1 MRRHVMTPLLAA
13 AMLWGCGSERAQT
26 GAQTARDGVGKVDA
40 ALLTSGGDGHD
51 WAMTGFN
58 YQEQRFSPLTQINAG
73 NVGRMGLAWFADMPD
88 ARGQEATPIVI
99 DGKLFVTGPW
109 SKLFAFDAVSGRKLW
124 EYDPGVDKQKAV
136 QACCD
141 VVNRGV
147 AAWKGQLFL
156 GTLDGRLIA
165 LNAETGTPNWSVQ
178 TTDNSRPYTI
188 TGAPRVVKD
197 MVIIGNG
204 GAEFGVR
211 GYVTAY
217 DATSGAQKWRFYT
230 VPNPTGAKDGAAS
243 DAAMAKVSP
252 TWSKNGQ
259 WKQSGG
265 GGTVWDSIVYDAE
278 LNQLYLGVG
287 NGSPWNHGLRS
298 EGQGDN
304 LFLSSIVALK
314 PETGEYIWHYQETP
328 AETWDFTA
336 TQPITLA
343 TLPIGGQQRKVLM
356 QAPKNGFFYVID
368 RTNGRL
374 VNASQFV
381 PGVNWASG
389 YDLKTGRPN
398 ENPAARYY
406 RTGKPFLTVPSAL
419 AAHNWQPM
427 AFSPQTRLAYIPA
440 QSVGAAYLNPSS
452 PLDQRQPI
460 GFNVGQDLGNAM
472 YPRDAAAVKGAT
484 AGATGS
490 LVAWDPVA
498 NKPRWKVDYPT
509 PWNGGTMATAG
520 NLVFQ
525 GTALGEFRAYAA
537 DSGKQLFS
545 FPAGTGIMAGAATY
559 MVGGKQYVA
568 VLAGRGGALPLSIG
582 YAIGK
587 ARDVPNRPRLLVFA
601 LDGKAALPP
610 APGAT
615 PAAPVPLPT
624 ETVAPQQ
631 VAQGKLLFGRY
642 CQVCHGANA
651 AGGGVLPNLQN
662 SPVLADAETW
672 KSILIDGALKD
683 QGMVSFAKV
692 MTPEQAQAV
701 RHYIIDEARWARAN
715 LGNANAAGKPTAAA
729 TPAETASM
737 KTGAR

>member
-1 MRRHVMTPLLAA
+1 MRTALALLMAA
-13 AMLWGCGSERAQT
+13 TMLAGCGEKTPRSAEASAT
-26 GAQTARDGVGKVDA
+26 GSAATGVGKVDG
-40 ALLTSGGDGHD
+40 ALLASGGDGRD

-58 YQEQRFSPLTQINAG
+58 YSEDRFSPLTQINAG
-73 NVGRMGLAWFADMPD
+73 NVNKLGLAWFADMPD

-109 SKLFAFDAVSGRKLW
+109 SKVFAFDAATGAKLW
-124 EYDPGVDKQKAV
+124 EYDPGVSKEKGA

-147 AAWKGQLFL
+147 AAWKGRLYF

-165 LNAETGTPNWSVQ
+165 LNAETGTPEWSVQ
-178 TTDNSRPYTI
+178 TTDNSKPYTI

-197 MVIIGNG
+197 KVIIGNG

-217 DATSGAQKWRFYT
+217 DAATGAQKWRFYT

-243 DAAMAKVSP
+243 DAAMAKVAP

-278 LNQLYLGVG
+278 LDQLYLGVG

-314 PETGEYIWHYQETP
+314 PDTGEYVWHYQETP

-336 TQPITLA
+336 TQPINLA
-343 TLPIGGQQRKVLM
+343 TLTIAGQKRRVLM
-356 QAPKNGFFYVID
+356 QAPKNGFFYVVD
-368 RTNGRL
+368 RTNGKL
-374 VNASQFV
+374 INAGQFI
-381 PGVNWASG
+381 PGVNWATG
-389 YDLKTGRPN
+389 YDLKTGRPI

-406 RTGKPFLTVPSAL
+406 KTGKPFLAVPSAI

-427 AFSPQTRLAYIPA
+427 SFSPQTGLAYVPA
-440 QSVGAAYLNPSS
+440 QSVGFAYLNPTG
-452 PLDQRQPI
+452 PLDGAKPI

-472 YPRDAAAVKGAT
+472 YPRDAAAVKAAT
-484 AGATGS
+484 AGATGT

-498 NKPRWKVDYPT
+498 NKPRWKVEYPT

-525 GTALGEFRAYAA
+525 GTALGEFRAYSA
-537 DSGKQLFS
+537 DTGRQLFA

-559 MVGGKQYVA
+559 MVGNDQYVA

-587 ARDVPNRPRLLVFA
+587 ARDVPNRPRLLVFK
-601 LDGKAALPP
+601 LNGAAKLPAVP
-610 APGAT
+610 VAT
-615 PAAPVPLPT
+615 PAALPALPT
-624 ETVAPQQ
+624 ETAAPEQ
-631 VAQGKLLFGRY
+631 VTQGKLLFGRY

-651 AGGGVLPNLQN
+651 GGGGVLPNLQH
-662 SPVLADAETW
+662 SAVLGDADTW

-683 QGMVSFAKV
+683 QGMVSFARV
-692 MTPEQAQAV
+692 LTPDQAQSI

-715 LGNANAAGKPTAAA
+715 LGDGAPAKGRTKPVA
-729 TPAETASM
+729 T
-737 KTGAR
+737 GLRD

>member
-1 MRRHVMTPLLAA
+1 MTRFIIALAVTAMLAA
-13 AMLWGCGSERAQT
+13 CGQPPQQQPAATDRSAAT
-26 GAQTARDGVGKVDA
+26 GVGKVNA
-40 ALLTSGGDGHD
+40 QLLTTGGDGRD

-58 YQEQRFSPLTQINAG
+58 YSEDRFSPLTQINAG
-73 NVGRMGLAWFADMPD
+73 NVGKLGLAWFADMPD

-109 SKLFAFDAVSGRKLW
+109 SKVFAFDAATGKALW
-124 EYDPGVDKQKAV
+124 QFDPKVNPEKGA

-147 AAWKGQLFL
+147 AAWKGRLYL
-156 GTLDGRLIA
+156 GTIDGRLIA
-165 LNAETGTPNWSVQ
+165 LDAATGQPDWSVQ
-178 TTDNSRPYTI
+178 TTDNAKPYTI

-197 MVIIGNG
+197 MVVIGNG

-217 DATSGAQKWRFYT
+217 DAATGAKKWRFYT
-230 VPNPTGAKDGAAS
+230 VPNPTGAKDGEAS

-278 LNQLYLGVG
+278 LDQLYLGVG

-314 PETGEYIWHYQETP
+314 PETGEYVWHYQETP

-336 TQPITLA
+336 TQPINLA
-343 TLPIGGQQRKVLM
+343 TLKIGGQDRRVLM

-368 RTNGRL
+368 RTNGKL
-374 VNASQFV
+374 VNAGQFI
-381 PGVNWASG
+381 PGVNWATG
-389 YDLKTGRPN
+389 YDLATGRPK
-398 ENPAARYY
+398 ENPESRYY
-406 RTGKPFLTVPSAL
+406 KTGKPFMALPSAI

-427 AFSPQTRLAYIPA
+427 SFSPQTGLAYVPA
-440 QSVGAAYLNPSS
+440 QSVGSGYLNPSS
-452 PLDQRQPI
+452 PLDGAKPI

-472 YPRDAAAVKGAT
+472 YPRDAAAVKA
-484 AGATGS
+484 AIASATGT

-498 NKPRWKVDYPT
+498 NKPRWTVQYPT

-537 DSGKQLFS
+537 DTGRQLFAY
-545 FPAGTGIMAGAATY
+545 PVGTGVMAGAATY
-559 MVGGKQYVA
+559 MVGNDQYVA

-587 ARDVPNRPRLLVFA
+587 ARDVPNQPRLLVFK
-601 LDGKAALPP
+601 LGGTVKLPP
-610 APGAT
+610 MT
-615 PAAPVPLPT
+615 PPPAIAVDLPDEQGT
-624 ETVAPQQ
+624 PQQ
-631 VAQGKLLFGRY
+631 VTQGKLLFGRY
-642 CQVCHGANA
+642 CQVCHGASA
-651 AGGGVLPNLQN
+651 GGGGVLPNLQR
-662 SPVLADAETW
+662 SPVLADADTW
-672 KSILIDGALKD
+672 KSILIDGALKER
-683 QGMVSFAKV
+683 GMVSFARV
-692 MTPEQAQAV
+692 MTPEQAQLV
-701 RHYIIDEARWARAN
+701 RLYVIDEAKWARAN
-715 LGNANAAGKPTAAA
+715 LGDAKAAERTGPGT
-729 TPAETASM
+729 TPV
-737 KTGAR
+737 KTGVR

>member
-1 MRRHVMTPLLAA
+1 MHKAWRLAA
-13 AMLWGCGSERAQT
+13 AALLTTSCAKGGDQSNGQAAT
-26 GAQTARDGVGKVDA
+26 GQSQPANGVGKVDG
-40 ALLTSGGDGHD
+40 ALLASGGDGRD

-58 YQEQRFSPLTQINAG
+58 YSEARFSPLTQVNAG
-73 NVGRMGLAWFADMPD
+73 NVKQLGLAWFADMPD
-88 ARGQEATPIVI
+88 ARGQEATPVVV

-109 SKLFAFDAVSGRKLW
+109 SKVFAFDAATGKPLW
-124 EYDPGVDKQKAV
+124 QYDPKVDREKGV

-147 AAWKGQLFL
+147 AAWKGRIYL

-165 LNAETGTPNWSVQ
+165 LNAETGTPDWSVQ
-178 TTDNSRPYTI
+178 TTDNAKPYTI

-197 MVIIGNG
+197 MVLIGNG

-217 DATSGAQKWRFYT
+217 DAASGAQKWRFYT

-243 DAAMAKVSP
+243 DAAMAKVAP

-278 LNQLYLGVG
+278 LDQLYLGVG

-314 PETGEYIWHYQETP
+314 PETGQYLWHYQETP

-336 TQPITLA
+336 TQPINLA
-343 TLPIGGQQRKVLM
+343 TLKIGGQDRKVLM

-368 RTNGRL
+368 RTDGKL
-374 VNASQFV
+374 INAGQFI
-381 PGVNWASG
+381 PGVNWATG
-389 YDLKTGRPN
+389 YDMKTGRPI
-398 ENPAARYY
+398 ENPASRYY
-406 RTGKPFLTVPSAL
+406 KTGKPFVAVPSAI

-427 AFSPQTRLAYIPA
+427 SFSPQAGLAFIPA
-440 QSVGAAYLNPSS
+440 QIVGAGYLASDA
-452 PLDQRQPI
+452 PLDQAKPI
-460 GFNVGQDLGNAM
+460 GFNVGENLGALM
-472 YPRDAAAVKGAT
+472 YPRDAKVVKAAI
-484 AGATGS
+484 AGATGR

-498 NKPRWKVDYPT
+498 NKARWTVDYPT
-509 PWNGGTMATAG
+509 PWNGGTMSTAG

-537 DSGKQLFS
+537 DTGKQLFTY
-545 FPAGTGIMAGAATY
+545 PVGTGVMAGAATY
-559 MVGGKQYVA
+559 MVGDTQYVA

-587 ARDVPNRPRLLVFA
+587 ARDVPNKPRLLVFKLGGTA
-601 LDGKAALPP
+601 VLPP
-610 APGAT
+610 NNNAT
-615 PAAPVPLPT
+615 PAPLPPLPD
-624 ETVAPQQ
+624 EHPAPEQ
-631 VAQGKLLFGRY
+631 VAQGQALYGRY
-642 CQVCHGANA
+642 CQVCHGASA
-651 AGGGVLPNLQN
+651 GGGGVLPNLQH
-662 SPVLADAETW
+662 SGVLADAETW

-692 MTPEQAQAV
+692 LTPEQAQLIRGYV
-701 RHYIIDEARWARAN
+701 IDEARWARAN
-715 LGNANAAGKPTAAA
+715 LEPAAPAAA
-729 TPAETASM
+729 KPATPPT
-737 KTGAR
+737 KTGAK

>member
-1 MRRHVMTPLLAA
+1 MRRCVGPLLAMTILA
-13 AMLWGCGSERAQT
+13 GCGSGQRDAGAPAATAT
-26 GAQTARDGVGKVDA
+26 GGVGKVDA
-40 ALLTSGGDGHD
+40 ALLTTGGDGSD

-58 YQEQRFSPLTQINAG
+58 YQEQRFSPLSQVNAG
-73 NVGRMGLAWFADMPD
+73 NVGQLGLAWFADMPD
-88 ARGQEATPIVI
+88 ARGQEATPVVV

-109 SKLFAFDAVSGRKLW
+109 SKVFAYDAATGAKLW
-124 EYDPGVDKQKAV
+124 EYDPKVDPQKGV

-147 AAWKGQLFL
+147 AAWKGQLFV

-178 TTDNSRPYTI
+178 TTDNSKPYTI

-197 MVIIGNG
+197 MVLIGNG

-217 DATSGAQKWRFYT
+217 DVATGAQKWRFYT

-243 DAAMAKVSP
+243 DAAMAKVAP
-252 TWSKNGQ
+252 TWSANGQ

-278 LNQLYLGVG
+278 LDQLYLGVG

-314 PETGEYIWHYQETP
+314 PETGQYLWHYQETP

-336 TQPITLA
+336 TQPIVLA
-343 TLPIGGQQRKVLM
+343 TLTIGGQPRKVLM
-356 QAPKNGFFYVID
+356 QAPKNGFFYVVD

-374 VNASQFV
+374 INAGQFI
-381 PGVNWASG
+381 PGVNWATG
-389 YDLKTGRPN
+389 YDMKTGRPI
-398 ENPAARYY
+398 ENPASRYY
-406 RTGKPFLTVPSAL
+406 RTGKPFLALPSAI

-427 AFSPQTRLAYIPA
+427 AFSPQTGLAYIPA
-440 QSVGAAYLNPSS
+440 QTVGSAYLNPTS
-452 PLDQRQPI
+452 PLDQRKAI

-472 YPRDAAAVKGAT
+472 YPRDAAAVKGMIAS
-484 AGATGS
+484 ATGS

-509 PWNGGTMATAG
+509 SWNGGTMATAG

-525 GTALGEFRAYAA
+525 GTSLGEFRAYAA
-537 DSGKQLFS
+537 DTGKQLFA

-559 MVGGKQYVA
+559 MVKGKQYVA

-587 ARDVPNRPRLLVFA
+587 ARDVPNNPRLLVFA
-601 LDGKAALPP
+601 LGGKTALPP
-610 APGAT
+610 SPGAT
-615 PAAPVPLPT
+615 PAAPVPLPD
-624 ETVAPQQ
+624 EKAPPEQ

-642 CQVCHGANA
+642 CQVCHGASA
-651 AGGGVLPNLQN
+651 MGGGVLPNLQN
-662 SPVLADAETW
+662 SPVLSDADTW
-672 KSILIDGALKD
+672 KSILIDGALKER
-683 QGMVSFAKV
+683 GMVSFARV
-692 MTPEQAQAV
+692 ITPEQAQAI
-701 RHYIIDEARWARAN
+701 RHYVIDEARWARAN
-715 LGNANAAGKPTAAA
+715 LGDGAAA
-729 TPAETASM
+729 KS
-737 KTGAR
+737 ARKP